1 VSRSQQLYQLQLLDT
16 QLDEANQE
24 LARIEAALSE
34 DEAVQQARAAVDTAG
49 ANLRKAQATML
60 DLELEVKSL
69 TDKINQQEKM
79 LYSGSVTS
87 SKEAANLQEEVASL
101 KRWHAKRE
109 ELLLEAMVEVEE
121 LEAEAEQAQA
131 ALNAAQ
137 EQWSNTQVD
146 LHGQQETLRAQVSE
160 LQARRPVLIGAI
172 DADDIEEYEALRPR
186 KGGRA
191 VAAVKNGVCQGCGMG
206 ASNANLTKARSNEEL
221 AYCDICGRI
230 LHIL

>member
-24 LARIEAALSE
+24 LARIAAALRQ
-34 DEAVQQARAAVDTAG
+34 DQALQQAGAAVDVAG
-49 ANLRKAQATML
+49 AKLRKAQATML

-101 KRWHAKRE
+101 KRWHARRE

-121 LEAEAEQAQA
+121 LGQGTEQAQA
-131 ALNAAQ
+131 ALNTVQ
-137 EQWSNTQVD
+137 QQWSNTQAE
-146 LHGQQETLRAQVSE
+146 LHRRQATLTTQVAE
-160 LQARRPVLIGAI
+160 LRARRPVLVGAI
-172 DADDIEEYEALRPR
+172 DADDVEEYEALRPR
-186 KGGRA
+186 QGGRA
-191 VAAVKNGVCQGCGMG
+191 VAAVKSGICQGCGMG
-206 ASNANLTKARSNEEL
+206 ASSANLTKARSDEEL

>member
-1 VSRSQQLYQLQLLDT
+1 MSRSQQLYQLQLLDT

-24 LARIEAALSE
+24 LARIAAALSE
-34 DEAVQQARAAVDTAG
+34 DEALQQARAAVDKAG
-49 ANLRKAQATML
+49 ASLRKAQASML

-101 KRWHAKRE
+101 KRWHVKRE

-121 LEAEAEQAQA
+121 LEEGTEQTQA
-131 ALNAAQ
+131 TLNLVQ
-137 EQWSNTQVD
+137 EQWAAIQAE
-146 LHGQQETLRAQVSE
+146 LHRQQEILIGRVSE
-160 LQARRPVLIGAI
+160 LQDRRPVLTSAI
-172 DADDIEEYEALRPR
+172 DAEDVEEYEALRPR

-206 ASNANLTKARSNEEL
+206 ASNANLTKARSDEEL
-221 AYCDICGRI
+221 TYCDICGRI